1 MILVK
6 RIRFGLAPPTPSF
19 SRSASLS
26 LSLPLLWHCGV
37 PGKLT
42 GPSAC
47 LGLLDWPQSIKR
59 FNGAC
64 RCWISAYLMQMKRP
78 SLSHSVVPP
87 PSYSPPP
94 SHSHSPLVSSA
105 VRQTISQS
113 RQTCVYKAFV
123 FAHTPSKAGTPSSPL
138 SNSAPCWCLLCAAP
152 SPSASPSLSP
162 CRPVSVSLSMSI
174 SVWRNLVQSMQT
186 ST

>member
-6 RIRFGLAPPTPSF
+6 RIRFGLAPPPLALHS
-19 SRSASLS
+19 SLF
-26 LSLPLLWHCGV
+26 PYPGV

-42 GPSAC
+42 GPSPSAC

-78 SLSHSVVPP
+78 SLNHSVVPP
-87 PSYSPPP
+87 TSHPP
-94 SHSHSPLVSSA
+94 SSLFCCQANHFTVKTNMCVQSIRIRTHTKQARHSHP
-105 VRQTISQS
+105 
-113 RQTCVYKAFV
+113 
-123 FAHTPSKAGTPSSPL
+123 PSSPL
-138 SNSAPCWCLLCAAP
+138 IPAGSSFVLLH
-152 SPSASPSLSP
+152 LHLHLHL
-162 CRPVSVSLSMSI
+162 CRPVSVSLCLSLSISI